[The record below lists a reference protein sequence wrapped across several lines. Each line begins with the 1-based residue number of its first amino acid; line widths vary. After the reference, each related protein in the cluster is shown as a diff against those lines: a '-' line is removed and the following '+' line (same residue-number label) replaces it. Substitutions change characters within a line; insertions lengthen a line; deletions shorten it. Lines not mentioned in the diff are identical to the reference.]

1 MRRSKAHLPEAKRD
15 TIPVKAIRHYSRKR
29 YYPNADTIPVK
40 TSDSLPLQVRDS
52 LPNKLP
58 DSTKVL
64 TKADSLKLLVK
75 KMAGRE
81 AVKIDTIRITIK
93 DYQIISHQRD
103 TTFVDTTLTIQKDY
117 KYNYLRK
124 DDFEYMPMANM
135 GQPYTALGAQLNTKS
150 LYAVYW
156 GKGQALWVSGI
167 RRRLLLQCT
176 HAAYRDDV

>member
-1 MRRSKAHLPEAKRD
+1 MRSVLSAVLLFFSLGLLVGHAQSKAHLPEAKTD
-15 TIPVKAIRHYSRKR
+15 TIPVKATDTIPVKVADTI
-29 YYPNADTIPVK
+29 PVKVADTIPVK

-124 DDFEYMPMANM
+124 DDF
-135 GQPYTALGAQLNTKS
+135 
-150 LYAVYW
+150 
-156 GKGQALWVSGI
+156 
-167 RRRLLLQCT
+167 
-176 HAAYRDDV
+176 